1 MTSKGIFNCPCDLG
15 PILGPIFNVKQL
27 YIAYIAPKLVNGL
40 KMASET
46 ASNGLQSSVTLFNGS
61 MAIFYPDLM

>member
-1 MTSKGIFNCPCDLG
+1 M
-15 PILGPIFNVKQL
+15 

-46 ASNGLQSSVTLFNGS
+46 ASNGLQCSVTLFNGS
-61 MAIFYPDLM
+61 MAIFYPVLM